1 MEDIEKALKG
11 LLGPDI
17 QEVVHGTAEI
27 CQTFGVP
34 KIGTI
39 AGCFVSTGKI
49 ARSHQIRLLRQS
61 KIVWEGRLG
70 SLRRFKDD
78 VREVSNGYE
87 CGMNLDGFNDIKVGD
102 VIEAFSNEEVDS
114 GS

>member
-1 MEDIEKALKG
+1 M
-11 LLGPDI
+11 
-17 QEVVHGTAEI
+17 VHGTAEI
-27 CQTFGVP
+27 RQTFSVP
-34 KIGTI
+34 KVGTI
-39 AGCFVSTGKI
+39 AGCFVTLGKI
-49 ARSHQIRLLRQS
+49 ARAHQIRLLRQG

-102 VIEAFSNEEVDS
+102 VIEAFSNEEVEAK
-114 GS
+114 G